1 MIIKTMKKLMEEH
14 LKRTI
19 GVVGLAAAVVNITI
33 GPAIFVLP
41 ALVVEKKQITK
52 SPII

>member
-1 MIIKTMKKLMEEH
+1 MEEH

-41 ALVVEKKQITK
+41 ALVAEKRNK
-52 SPII
+52 SQNHESYK